1 MPRQTLK
8 QRKDGRYKCVY
19 KGIQFYGDTQSE
31 ALAARDAYKRQEA
44 QKKPQDVTVMSY
56 VLRWLPAYK
65 SGVSKKT
72 YNLYASLIERFADYV
87 GGETMLRSITKT
99 DVAEYYNSLS
109 GRSISYI
116 HKSQLLIQAMFED
129 ALDDGIILKNPS
141 RKIKLPKGTSGTHR
155 ALEPWERQLVHEM
168 VDHPFGI
175 AAMLMLYGGL
185 RRGEALAFDI
195 DRDVDFD
202 NGIIYVR
209 HAMSYCNDHR
219 GTIKDPKTEAGVRT
233 IPLFNPLRAV
243 LSGRHGLAF
252 QAANGRNTQSAFYK
266 AWSSYINKMEEL
278 LNGCSK
284 GRYGKT
290 KAQQELAAAGK
301 LPPWRE
307 ITIRTHDFRHSFC
320 TMCRDAH
327 VPAEVLAQWMGHKDD
342 TMIRQIYDHVTDRR
356 RLEAEINVEKEMSR
370 LFGSEV
376 QNEVQKSKN
385 HLGHLAL

>member
-19 KGIQFYGDTQSE
+19 KGIQFYGDTQSA

-65 SGVSKKT
+65 SGVTRRT
-72 YNLYASLIERFADYV
+72 YNLYAGMLERFSWFV
-87 GGETMLRSITKT
+87 GAETLLRNVTKT
-99 DVAEYYNSLS
+99 DIAEYYNTISD
-109 GRSISYI
+109 RSSSYI
-116 HKSQLLIQAMFED
+116 HKTQYLIHALFED
-129 ALDDGIILKNPS
+129 AQDDGIINSDPS
-141 RKIKLPKGTSGTHR
+141 RKIKPPKGTSGTHR

-168 VDHPFGI
+168 VDHPFGVC
-175 AAMLMLYGGL
+175 AMLMLYGGL

-202 NGIIYVR
+202 KGVIFIRY
-209 HAMSYCNDHR
+209 AMSYCTSHR
-219 GTIKDPKTEAGVRT
+219 GTVKEPKTEAGVRT

-252 QAANGRNTQSAFYK
+252 QPKNGQTTHSSFFN
-266 AWSSYINKMEEL
+266 AWNSYINKMEAL

-284 GRYGKT
+284 RWYGRT
-290 KAQQELAAAGK
+290 KAQQELASAGQ
-301 LPPWRE
+301 LPPWKE

-327 VPAEVLAQWMGHKDD
+327 VPAEVLVQWMGHKDD
-342 TMIRQIYDHVTDRR
+342 SMIRQIYDHISDKRR
-356 RLEAEINVEKEMSR
+356 MEAKQNAENEMSII
-370 LFGSEV
+370 FGLEV
-376 QNEVQKSKN
+376 QNEVQSSFDIRK
-385 HLGHLAL
+385 A

>member
-19 KGIQFYGDTQSE
+19 KGIQFYGGTQSA

-65 SGVSKKT
+65 SGVTRRT
-72 YNLYASLIERFADYV
+72 YNSYAGMLECFSEFV
-87 GGETMLRSITKT
+87 GVETLLRNVTKT
-99 DVAEYYNSLS
+99 DIAEYYNTISDKS
-109 GRSISYI
+109 SSYI
-116 HKSQLLIQAMFED
+116 HKAQCLIRALFED
-129 ALDDGIILKNPS
+129 AQDDGIINNNPS
-141 RKIKLPKGTSGTHR
+141 RKIKPPKGTSGTHR

-168 VDHPFGI
+168 VDHPFGVC
-175 AAMLMLYGGL
+175 AMLMLYGGL

-202 NGIIYVR
+202 EGVIFVR
-209 HAMSYCNDHR
+209 HAVSYCTSHR
-219 GTIKDPKTEAGVRT
+219 GTIKGPKTEAGVRT

-252 QAANGRNTQSAFYK
+252 QAVNGQNTHSAFYK
-266 AWSSYINKMEEL
+266 AWSSYINQMEAL

-284 GRYGKT
+284 RWYGKS
-290 KAQQELAAAGK
+290 KAQQELASTGQ
-301 LPPWRE
+301 LPPWQE

-320 TMCRDAH
+320 TMCRDAY
-327 VPAEVLAQWMGHKDD
+327 VPAEVLVQWMGHKDD
-342 TMIRQIYDHVTDRR
+342 TMIRRIYDHVSDQRR
-356 RLEAEINVEKEMSR
+356 KEAKQNVENEMSR
-370 LFGSEV
+370 IFGSEV
-376 QNEVQKSKN
+376 QNEVQIQWKRIKK
-385 HLGHLAL
+385 LT